1 MIGIGTPLGSGRLG
15 SIVASLLAAAM
26 VVLWL
31 LAGAREF
38 GWAGGGVAVG
48 LDRMSGF
55 FLLWWLVERAGRV
68 AAGRGLVG
76 LGGLVAF
83 GAMDG
88 TGLLA
93 GITLAGLGRRGG
105 GLAGV
110 LVLGLLAVLEGGTF
124 EVMRGVEL
132 SAAGL
137 VGVVGMTAGAAVLI
151 GGPLGMYVLSRV
163 LLDLADGAAG
173 WSGGMALVL
182 GGGIAA
188 AGAWRAWRAARFQ
201 GVRRGL
207 ETMLAGFGVMGCG
220 VSIAGQ
226 AIDFSGPAALGA
238 GVLWLA
244 TALGATGLPVL
255 GLLGDGAMAR
265 GRGAMRRAGIG
276 GIGCVAACIGL
287 ALVPPGAGFGMLW
300 QMLRAL

>member
-1 MIGIGTPLGSGRLG
+1 ML
-15 SIVASLLAAAM
+15 ASLLAA
-26 VVLWL
+26 VVVLLWL
-31 LAGAREF
+31 LMGARAF
-38 GWAGGGVAVG
+38 GWASTSVAVG

-151 GGPLGMYVLSRV
+151 GGPLGM
-163 LLDLADGAAG
+163 
-173 WSGGMALVL
+173 
-182 GGGIAA
+182 
-188 AGAWRAWRAARFQ
+188 
-201 GVRRGL
+201 
-207 ETMLAGFGVMGCG
+207 
-220 VSIAGQ
+220 
-226 AIDFSGPAALGA
+226 
-238 GVLWLA
+238 
-244 TALGATGLPVL
+244 
-255 GLLGDGAMAR
+255 
-265 GRGAMRRAGIG
+265 
-276 GIGCVAACIGL
+276 
-287 ALVPPGAGFGMLW
+287 
-300 QMLRAL
+300 